1 METKKRKTRE
11 ELMKRGR
18 GSHQHREQAVAPS
31 SLLLL

>member
-11 ELMKRGR
+11 ELIKRGR
-18 GSHQHREQAVAPS
+18 GSHQHRDAVAPS